1 MQPLMK
7 TMMTLRQQATS
18 TTGRLIACTAIP
30 TRWIFTGFLLAFC
43 LAITVPVFAQVNS
56 SVHGRVTDATGAVI
70 PSATVTAVN
79 VETGVSR
86 STTGSATGDYSVTLL
101 PPGDYT
107 VTAEHSGFQ
116 KSAKKVHLDIGAAAN
131 VDFSLAVGQ
140 VTQEVSVQDIGEV
153 AEPTRTM
160 VSSVIDEQKIQDL
173 PVNGRQFID
182 FALLAPGVKIGD
194 TTSGSTDV
202 IIEPVTKLS
211 FAGQSIH
218 YNFIAVDGA
227 DNISTASGVQ
237 KYTPSQEAVREF
249 RVINS
254 SYSVEF
260 GRAVGGIVNIITKSG
275 TNNFHGSAYE
285 YFRNDKLDAGSILA
299 SSDPST
305 CNTPGDLSSGG
316 CQKLNKL
323 RQNQFGFTL
332 GGPIIKNRT
341 FFFGNYEG
349 SRRRESPYYNSIILN
364 NIDAINAF
372 KADIGFPLENLNLT
386 RKTDSDNVTVRL
398 DHTISNRNNV
408 FIRYFFNDGRLLHYS
423 PLNDGFDLPSG
434 FKSSTSKDHSL
445 VGALST
451 TISSSLVNELRVQY
465 ADRDY
470 DFPTESSQP
479 HMEVANQFAIG
490 VNRGNPDF
498 YKEKR
503 FEIVDNVTKN
513 IGKHTFSFGGDY
525 NWVRTTESFP
535 LFYPFEATFLC
546 INPGEGACAISN
558 LQDHDPVV
566 LFYER
571 FQGPTFNEPTF
582 DPSVFQ
588 LSHYPDAVR
597 NGAVGTLDHTYS
609 GLFVQDNWRATQKL
623 TINGGFRTDW
633 ETWPS
638 GVVDTQWGFDPR
650 LGLAYSVGTS
660 RNIVIRAGIGLFH
673 GIVPAPLLM
682 CQKPSC
688 GGQTKF
694 RPEENDLNSV
704 SQLWGF
710 ASGVGP
716 GAPMQTAF
724 NNLLNGS
731 YPDNPDDPVPGFQGP
746 TTIVRF
752 TKNHRQ
758 PYGIQHS
765 LTVEFEPAKDHTLSL
780 TYLRT
785 HGVHLGSFYNINQ
798 APNGFQCDL
807 HDSSGQTGCK
817 QQFAPASANF
827 VFFEADSRWYSEF
840 DGLLVN
846 LNKRVTHHLGYGLS
860 YTWSKSLDDGPNPS
874 FVLIPQD
881 TFDFR
886 AEKALSADHVAHRF
900 VANAIFTGPTGKNFL
915 INDWEFS
922 TIMSF
927 ESPHYFTKF
936 AGLDTNADGFTAND
950 RTGIEPRNTFKGD
963 SYQSVDLRVSRTFK
977 LSERFALQALAESFN
992 TLNTVNVRF
1001 YNTVYTAPDFIPAG
1015 TPGTFLE
1022 GSPNP
1027 GYGTPRAVFNPR
1039 QIQFALRL
1047 TF

>member
-1 MQPLMK
+1 MK
-7 TMMTLRQQATS
+7 IIIPNHGLLRACAGQTCMVILLGMRLLLHAQGVNVTVAGRVYD
-18 TTGRLIACTAIP
+18 TTGAAIS
-30 TRWIFTGFLLAFC
+30 
-43 LAITVPVFAQVNS
+43 Q
-56 SVHGRVTDATGAVI
+56 
-70 PSATVTAVN
+70 ATVTVAN
-79 VETGVSR
+79 TATGLTR
-86 STTGSATGDYSVTLL
+86 SVTASATGDYQIAAL
-101 PPGDYT
+101 PVGDYT
-107 VTAEHSGFQ
+107 VSAEKAGFQ
-116 KSAKKVHLDIGAAAN
+116 KQAKRVHLDIGASGN

-140 VTQEVSVQDIGEV
+140 VSQEVTVEDVGEL

-160 VSSVIDEQKIQDL
+160 VSSVIDEQKIENL

-211 FAGQSIH
+211 FAGQNIH

-249 RVINS
+249 RVVNS
-254 SYSVEF
+254 SYSTEF

-275 TNNFHGSAYE
+275 SNDFHGSAYE
-285 YFRNDKLDAGSILA
+285 YLRNDKVDAGSILA
-299 SSDPST
+299 SSDPAT
-305 CNTPGDLSSGG
+305 CNVAGVLSSGG

-332 GGPIIKNRT
+332 GGPLVKNKT

-349 SRRRESPYYNSIILN
+349 QRRRESPYYNSIILN
-364 NIDAINAF
+364 NIDAINQF
-372 KADIGFPLENLNLT
+372 KAGIGFPLENLNVT
-386 RKTDSDNVTVRL
+386 RTTDYNNVLARL
-398 DHTISNRNNV
+398 DHSFNDKNNLFV
-408 FIRYFFNDGRLLHYS
+408 RYFFNDGTLKNYS

-434 FKSSTSKDHSL
+434 FKNNDDKDHSL
-445 VGALST
+445 VGNFSTVLSPT
-451 TISSSLVNELRVQY
+451 LVNELRLQW
-465 ADRDY
+465 AHRNY
-470 DFPTESSQP
+470 DFPTASSQP

-498 YKEKR
+498 YKESR
-503 FEIVDNVTKN
+503 FELVDSLTKN
-513 IGKHTFSFGGDY
+513 LGAHTLSFGGDY

-546 INPGEGACAISN
+546 INPGPGACAISN

-571 FQGPTFNEPTF
+571 FDRSQGFAEPTF
-582 DPSVFQ
+582 DPAVFQ

-597 NGAVGTLDHTYS
+597 NAALGVLDHTYS
-609 GLFVQDNWRATQKL
+609 GLFAQDNWRASSRL
-623 TINGGFRTDW
+623 TLNLGVRTDW

-638 GVVDTQWGFDPR
+638 GVLNTQRAVDPR
-650 LGLAYSVGTS
+650 LGIAYRLGTK
-660 RNIVIRAGIGLFH
+660 RNIVIRAGSGIFH
-673 GIVPAPLLM
+673 GIVPAPLLA

-694 RPEENDLNSV
+694 RPQEDDLDSV
-704 SQLWGF
+704 TQLWGF
-710 ASGVGP
+710 STLIPRGSGPLG
-716 GAPMQTAF
+716 MQQAF
-724 NNLLNGS
+724 NNLIAGS
-731 YPDNPDDPVPGFQGP
+731 YPDNPSNAVAGGFQGP

-758 PYGIQHS
+758 PYGIQNS
-765 LTVEFEPAKDHTLSL
+765 LSLEFEPARDTVLNVS
-780 TYLRT
+780 YLRT

-798 APNGFQCDL
+798 APSPAGPICGL
-807 HDSSGQTGCK
+807 HDSFGDTGCK
-817 QQFAPASANF
+817 AQFIPASANF

-840 DGLLVN
+840 DGLLVD
-846 LNKRVTHHLGYGLS
+846 LNRRVRHHVGFGIS

-881 TFDFR
+881 TFNFK

-900 VANAIFTGPTGKNFL
+900 VGNATFEGPTN
-915 INDWEFS
+915 INPVINNWQFS
-922 TIMSF
+922 TIVSL

-936 AGLDTNADGFTAND
+936 AGLDTNNDGFTSND
-950 RTGIEPRNTFKGD
+950 RTGIEPRDTFKGD

-977 LSERFALQALAESFN
+977 LTERFRMQALAEAFN
-992 TLNTVNVRF
+992 TLNTVNIRF
-1001 YNTVYTAPDFIPAG
+1001 FNTVYSAADFCPAG
-1015 TPGTFLE
+1015 GPVICGPGPYFRE

-1027 GYGTPRAVFNPR
+1027 NYGTPRAIFNPR

-1047 TF
+1047 TW